1 MSSASSSEMRSASGS
16 EITPQKGG
24 ARQIGGGAAAQDPR
38 EAMAAAALARQEKNN
53 PGFEKAAKA
62 ELTGKL
68 TELYNRSGKTVP
80 FILGALPMA
89 QLRKLY
95 EDMGGRK

>member
-1 MSSASSSEMRSASGS
+1 MSSASSEMRSASGS

-24 ARQIGGGAAAQDPR
+24 ARQIGGTAAQDPR

-80 FILGALPMA
+80 FNLGALPMA